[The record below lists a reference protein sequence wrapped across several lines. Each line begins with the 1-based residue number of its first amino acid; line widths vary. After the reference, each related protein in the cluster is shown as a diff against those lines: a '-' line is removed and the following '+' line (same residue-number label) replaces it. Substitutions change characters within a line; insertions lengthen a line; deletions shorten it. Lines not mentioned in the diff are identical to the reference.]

1 MHQNVCLLI
10 SVIEEF
16 TITITTTTTKNYLYC
31 AIGRE
36 KDVPRLQIPMYEA
49 LIVDILDP

>member
-1 MHQNVCLLI
+1 MHQKTKCLLNLT

-16 TITITTTTTKNYLYC
+16 TTTTTKNYLYC